1 MYKQIMV
8 LFPMDCAA
16 HCFRE
21 FCCRSANFK
30 KIPFNDGRELEN
42 CELLHAVAKEEPENL
57 KRNDNY
63 DYLMLGR
70 DEVSKVFLS
79 CCEIKYPQII
89 RFFID

>member
-1 MYKQIMV
+1 MV

-16 HCFRE
+16 QCFRE

-30 KIPFNDGRELEN
+30 TIPFNDGKEFKN

-70 DEVSKVFLS
+70 DEVSKVF
-79 CCEIKYPQII
+79 
-89 RFFID
+89 

>member
-30 KIPFNDGRELEN
+30 KTPFEDGKEN

-63 DYLMLGR
+63 DYLVLGR
-70 DEVSKVFLS
+70 DEVSKVFS
-79 CCEIKYPQII
+79 EC
-89 RFFID
+89 FFVSFPTCKTDLLRN

>member
-1 MYKQIMV
+1 MV
-8 LFPMDCAA
+8 LFPMDCAD

-30 KIPFNDGRELEN
+30 NIPFNDGKKFEN

-57 KRNDNY
+57 KRNDFNY

-70 DEVSKVFLS
+70 DEASKVF
-79 CCEIKYPQII
+79 
-89 RFFID
+89 

>member
-30 KIPFNDGRELEN
+30 KIRFNDGKKFEN
-42 CELLHAVAKEEPENL
+42 CELLHAVSKEEPENL

>member
-30 KIPFNDGRELEN
+30 KFLFKDDKEN

-63 DYLMLGR
+63 DYLVLGR
-70 DEVSKVFLS
+70 DEVRKVF
-79 CCEIKYPQII
+79 K
-89 RFFID
+89 

>member
-21 FCCRSANFK
+21 FCCRSAKQFLSMMAKNTNIF
-30 KIPFNDGRELEN
+30 
-42 CELLHAVAKEEPENL
+42 ELLHAVAKEEPENL
-57 KRNDNY
+57 KRNDFNY

-70 DEVSKVFLS
+70 DEASKVF
-79 CCEIKYPQII
+79 
-89 RFFID
+89 